1 MRLLSSKSELHAALA
16 EVSTRLSAAQLAES
30 SMRHRL
36 AEAEVQLIA
45 AEAREAELWAASDA
59 PSWAASDAPSWAAS
73 DAPEHGAVERRPE
86 RGPGAADG
94 GISSGH
100 VLPNKAGHDQSVV
113 MGVGEA
119 KASAHHD
126 AHAGRTGRAGGRGAR
141 RASGG
146 ADAIS
151 SSGGGGGGG
160 GGSGAHHGARGVGL
174 SVVTGSS
181 ANVQQRLTESLLL
194 KQRDEI
200 TSLKKRLAAVAVAEQ
215 VSGARAEQ
223 ETEVATLSRHRAHSL
238 QQQLSSSLA
247 EADALRTECLGLRER
262 LAALDARERA
272 RAEAIQI
279 AGAEGG
285 RLEAALHDAREVAA
299 RERLQTEAAHLAE
312 LGEARLAARKAAG
325 ALDELMAERAAGR
338 LREARADGAVRAL
351 QRELSS
357 AAAASAAREATITDE
372 ARRARAAAEAAIFEA
387 ASVSAALQERT
398 VQVAILTETLEATRS
413 GDGSDSDGQRHLISL
428 GAQVIAPRWP
438 LDGLLMAP

>member
-1 MRLLSSKSELHAALA
+1 VRLLSSKSELHAALA

-113 MGVGEA
+113 MGAREA

-223 ETEVATLSRHRAHSL
+223 ETE
-238 QQQLSSSLA
+238 
-247 EADALRTECLGLRER
+247 
-262 LAALDARERA
+262 
-272 RAEAIQI
+272 
-279 AGAEGG
+279 
-285 RLEAALHDAREVAA
+285 LH
-299 RERLQTEAAHLAE
+299 
-312 LGEARLAARKAAG
+312 
-325 ALDELMAERAAGR
+325 
-338 LREARADGAVRAL
+338 ADGL
-351 QRELSS
+351 
-357 AAAASAAREATITDE
+357 
-372 ARRARAAAEAAIFEA
+372 
-387 ASVSAALQERT
+387 
-398 VQVAILTETLEATRS
+398 
-413 GDGSDSDGQRHLISL
+413 
-428 GAQVIAPRWP
+428 
-438 LDGLLMAP
+438 

>member
-59 PSWAASDAPSWAAS
+59 PSWAASDAP
-73 DAPEHGAVERRPE
+73 EHGAVERRPE
-86 RGPGAADG
+86 HGPGG
-94 GISSGH
+94 GISSGQ
-100 VLPNKAGHDQSVV
+100 VLPNKAGQDQSVV

-126 AHAGRTGRAGGRGAR
+126 AQAGRTGRAGGRGAR

-151 SSGGGGGGG
+151 SSGGRGGGGG
-160 GGSGAHHGARGVGL
+160 GGGGGAHHGARGVGL

-223 ETEVATLSRHRAHSL
+223 ETE
-238 QQQLSSSLA
+238 
-247 EADALRTECLGLRER
+247 
-262 LAALDARERA
+262 
-272 RAEAIQI
+272 
-279 AGAEGG
+279 
-285 RLEAALHDAREVAA
+285 LH
-299 RERLQTEAAHLAE
+299 
-312 LGEARLAARKAAG
+312 
-325 ALDELMAERAAGR
+325 
-338 LREARADGAVRAL
+338 ADGL
-351 QRELSS
+351 
-357 AAAASAAREATITDE
+357 
-372 ARRARAAAEAAIFEA
+372 
-387 ASVSAALQERT
+387 
-398 VQVAILTETLEATRS
+398 
-413 GDGSDSDGQRHLISL
+413 
-428 GAQVIAPRWP
+428 
-438 LDGLLMAP
+438 